1 MAKSALPLLALGA
14 GALLLMSKKKT
25 TTSAKP
31 TDKQPDRQPKPDS
44 KPAPVPGD
52 QVPPGEIVLKR
63 STMTSMHG
71 AIQWHVRIYAGGP
84 QFYVELF
91 DPSDEEFEAA
101 TMGRMENDPV
111 RLFDN
116 VDAAAEWTIA
126 FIKSIDTGEPVPEPI
141 PEPFP
146 EPGPGPEPDLPEP
159 DREEALGMQP
169 GVWPNVHVNARYGL
183 VSPYRTPETTV
194 SIRRKSGMVHYPAK
208 QGEARFVGWNPQNP
222 EEALIDVDS
231 KGEYSIMTHDGGP
244 KGIFIAE
251 WVLKVT
257 EG

>member
-25 TTSAKP
+25 TAKP
-31 TDKQPDRQPKPDS
+31 TDKQPDRQPKD
-44 KPAPVPGD
+44 KAAQVPAD
-52 QVPPGEIVLKR
+52 QVEPGEIMVSG
-63 STMTSMHG
+63 STMTDQHG
-71 AIQWHVRIYAGGP
+71 AIEWRVRRYAGGS
-84 QFYVELF
+84 QFYVEVY
-91 DPSDEEFEAA
+91 DPDDREFEVVPV
-101 TMGRMENDPV
+101 GHMENDPV
-111 RLFDN
+111 RLFDA
-116 VDAAAEWTIA
+116 VDSAAEWTIA
-126 FIKSIDTGEPVPEPI
+126 FIKSIDRGEPVPEPE
-141 PEPFP
+141 PEPEPQP
-146 EPGPGPEPDLPEP
+146 EPPPGPEP

-208 QGEARFVGWNPQNP
+208 PHEAKFVGWNPKNP
-222 EEALIDVDS
+222 EEALIDVDA

-244 KGIFIAE
+244 KGVFIAE